1 MQVVGRG
8 FSGCRQEGKGEGRR
22 FTEYRV
28 SRERGHVFMENMEG
42 NKDNGKVKE
51 KAMGMIVMGIRKKE
65 KIAIRD

>member
-1 MQVVGRG
+1 
-8 FSGCRQEGKGEGRR
+8 
-22 FTEYRV
+22 
-28 SRERGHVFMENMEG
+28 MENMEG